1 MTLAPSGSPPTS
13 ADGTHRLP
21 SAPRPG
27 RRPRPPAEPRPDPQL
42 NSPAAAQHTHRN
54 KEATQA
60 SDNPNESTIDDARI
74 RELMLMNRFAVFN
87 QRDPERRLNAIAAN
101 YT

>member
-1 MTLAPSGSPPTS
+1 MLDPVLRDAAEVQDYQPGRWGPPSAERLAADIGGWHAPSPLGATPGKT
-13 ADGTHRLP
+13 P
-21 SAPRPG
+21 ST
-27 RRPRPPAEPRPDPQL
+27 PAEPRPDPQL

-74 RELMLMNRFAVFN
+74 R
-87 QRDPERRLNAIAAN
+87 AN
-101 YT
+101 